1 MSKGNA
7 LIQEGLNSLGYI
19 GRNGKPLATDGLFG
33 PNTEHAAREWLT
45 NDGRPRSTRPQKDDE
60 AAPPPAATPA
70 ASGLVRVI
78 LHWTAGTYV
87 VSSSDRKAYHYI
99 IGGDGAT
106 VDGTHKPEDNRS
118 TADGHY
124 AAHTRACNTG
134 SIGIAVAGM
143 HGATERPFSAGG
155 FPMRE
160 IQVDALVRL
169 TADVCRRYGIPVT
182 PRTVLTHAEVQPVLG
197 ITQSGK
203 WDIRWLP
210 NMASAGDPIAIG
222 NILRGRIAASS

>member
-7 LIQEGLNSLGYI
+7 LIQEGLNGLGYT
-19 GRNGKPLATDGLFG
+19 GRNGKPLVVDGKVG
-33 PNTEHAAREWLT
+33 DNTRHAAQAWL
-45 NDGRPRSTRPQKDDE
+45 NANG
-60 AAPPPAATPA
+60 APFSAPPA

-78 LHWTAGTYV
+78 LHWTAGTHV
-87 VSSSDRKAYHYI
+87 VSSLDRKHYHYI

-106 VDGTHKPEDNRS
+106 VDGIHKPEDNRS

-143 HGATERPFSAGG
+143 HGATERPFNAGG
-155 FPMRE
+155 FPIRD

-169 TADVCRRYGIPVT
+169 TSRVCRRYGIPVT
-182 PRTVLTHAEVQPVLG
+182 PRTVLTHAEVQPTLG
-197 ITQSGK
+197 IAQSGK
-203 WDIRWLP
+203 WDVRWLP
-210 NMASAGDPIAIG
+210 GMNAAGDAIAVG
-222 NILRGRIAASS
+222 NILRNRIAGA